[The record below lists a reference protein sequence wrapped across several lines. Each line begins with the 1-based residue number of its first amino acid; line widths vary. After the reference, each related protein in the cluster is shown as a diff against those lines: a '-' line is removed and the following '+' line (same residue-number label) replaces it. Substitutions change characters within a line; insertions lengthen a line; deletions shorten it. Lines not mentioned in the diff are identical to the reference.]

1 MEDEPIQLNDN
12 LKDYD
17 YKKMRY
23 LLDLK
28 ETEIIKLNNEIN
40 ELKDKIN
47 SLLKEIFDLKA
58 VAMENFK
65 TDKMIKILTDNIEN
79 IEKEKV
85 KIVEECKAK
94 EQEYKNSNEQMKKKL
109 ERTNQNLINFIEL
122 NSTKIE
128 LCGSLEKLCN
138 VQGRDIDILNSQI
151 EKNEALAIKK
161 IENLKLK
168 NDIRFNDLKKKMCE
182 NIENTQKTV
191 EKMNISHVDISTR
204 LILLQNN
211 QLLGDLEFQNRRV
224 EELEQN
230 ISKLKKENF
239 ELRKELEFHIDVEK
253 SLAEKNKK
261 CLEVIQIITNE
272 KEKINKLNN
281 DNQTLINQK
290 SRNTL
295 FYDTKTSFFSK
306 DGSTKNFTLSND
318 YLYNKVKNLERELL
332 DKKENLDFLKM
343 NYEGLKEKVN
353 DMKNKQMK
361 IVKLIEVA
369 LENLIND
376 GSIKKEQ
383 EIYLNIDKVK
393 NFDFSSLSKENQYS
407 LLMMLMNNL
416 LPNINVNELNPS
428 VKDNIINSTIK
439 FKSSLSTLEDNKD
452 FKLFIKNNK
461 SQSNFHKPKIL
472 DVISI
477 KKMKDKKLQIP
488 KRLSLINI

>member
-1 MEDEPIQLNDN
+1 MEEEQLQFYDN

-17 YKKMRY
+17 YKKLRY

-28 ETEIIKLNNEIN
+28 ETENIKLNNEIN

-79 IEKEKV
+79 LEKEKV
-85 KIVEECKAK
+85 KIVEDCKSK
-94 EQEYKNSNEQMKKKL
+94 EQEYRNSNEQMKKKL
-109 ERTNQNLINFIEL
+109 ERTNQNLTNFLEL
-122 NSTKIE
+122 NNTKIE
-128 LCGSLEKLCN
+128 LCSSLEKLCN

-151 EKNEALAIKK
+151 EKNEALTIKK
-161 IENLKLK
+161 IENIKLK

-211 QLLGDLEFQNRRV
+211 QLIADLEYQNRRL

-230 ISKLKKENF
+230 YSKSKKENF
-239 ELRKELEFHIDVEK
+239 ELRKELEFHLDVEK

-261 CLEVIQIITNE
+261 CLEAIDIIT

-290 SRNTL
+290 SRNTI
-295 FYDTKTSFFSK
+295 FSDSKTSFFSK

-332 DKKENLDFLKM
+332 DKKESLDLLKI
-343 NYEGLKEKVN
+343 NYEGLKENVC

-361 IVKLIEVA
+361 IIKLIEVA
-369 LENLIND
+369 LENLVND
-376 GSIKKEQ
+376 ESIKKDK
-383 EIYLNIDKVK
+383 EIYLNIEKVK
-393 NFDFSSLSKENQYS
+393 NLDFSSLSKEKQYS
-407 LLMMLMNNL
+407 LLMMLMKNL

-428 VKDNIINSTIK
+428 VKNNIINSTIK
-439 FKSSLSTLEDNKD
+439 FKTSLSSIEDNKD
-452 FKLFIKNNK
+452 FKLFIRHNK

-472 DVISI
+472 DIVSI

-488 KRLSLINI
+488 KQLSIINNI